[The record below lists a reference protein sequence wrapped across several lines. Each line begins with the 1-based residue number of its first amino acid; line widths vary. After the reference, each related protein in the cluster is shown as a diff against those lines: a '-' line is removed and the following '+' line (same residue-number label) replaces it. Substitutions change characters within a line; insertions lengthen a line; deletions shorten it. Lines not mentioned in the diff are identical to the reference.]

1 MADFWK
7 DSPNAPKLSDVRTVI
22 SQLRAWS
29 ENQRQKFLNKQ
40 LIEHQNLL
48 EHSGIRKLEL
58 QLNQQQSHEDNN
70 DVFAK
75 NEKGKDNVFDKSISE
90 SENTQDS
97 SVTGHILR
105 CFSDSS
111 FDSSNLNGNK
121 DTIYEKTAV
130 PIREFVSSNDILP
143 REVQDLPET
152 INSIPKRPKQPF
164 LKKRSGLLRYMPKQN
179 KNVTKHN
186 KITELQDSD
195 FETQR
200 KTCLKLKPAF
210 QSIKLPHKENHEQFR
225 EPDLFIYT
233 KNSHLNK
240 TPQEEVKSIELFDK
254 TEPRNLTNSGKNEE
268 KSENPNF
275 DKINSCDDSINTETK
290 ELAEFE
296 MLESCAQNSSFNS
309 DSSVVQRVLQ
319 VKSVQPMYK
328 IQKPDFPSD
337 PEIISDQSEKP
348 FTNPTNSGK
357 LNFEKFLEEQQH
369 LEDLI
374 LDTDRKIDSLQEKT
388 NRLNKNAFDEKR
400 DLIGERCST
409 PVEQKNVLSATVSDT
424 DLHKESRSS
433 IFVPENDYAKNIEGL
448 NAGAKKNIF
457 PEERYESKVAFQ
469 DDKDTFPMASD
480 EFDIKSTF
488 SPNLRQKMEELEK
501 EIQIYQKLNSELEK
515 EKQTYKEHNA
525 RLIAIR
531 KDRDENLKNL
541 QKGWDELQKHKAEE
555 EKKLEAKAKQLK
567 MREETYNRY
576 QKLRQDNPTRKERE
590 ELSVLRQ
597 EVEKLQ
603 EELKKQRIRFT
614 NENKRLKNQLVA
626 AEHERDTLKLE
637 NITLEEQCQD
647 LLAVLKTRN
656 IKKKPAAQTKD
667 THRNKKNITSKPNP
681 HQDLN
686 EPSDSSESI
695 TKIKEL
701 NDQRENVISCGVPC
715 DGIGNVEIK
724 QLCNGF
730 ID

>member
-469 DDKDTFPMASD
+469 
-480 EFDIKSTF
+480 
-488 SPNLRQKMEELEK
+488 
-501 EIQIYQKLNSELEK
+501 
-515 EKQTYKEHNA
+515 
-525 RLIAIR
+525 
-531 KDRDENLKNL
+531 NLKNL